1 MKKKLAAFV
10 LHLLP
15 VIVHTP
21 NDNPM
26 PLNRAGPG
34 NRPALWPLLLLVL
47 GMGMMAPVWAKGSLS
62 GISDPCAGPSS
73 LLALLDRP
81 TVGDSTCVVKPG
93 DAVLETGWARYAL
106 SGQSGHAFGY
116 PQGELRFG
124 LPDQNEFVF
133 LPPNL
138 SRQVTPMPGG
148 GSQTLTGGSASV
160 MGIKHEFGYNAR
172 WIWAGETLFTLP
184 SGSPTYG
191 SAATGY
197 AVNGIIGYSLTSS
210 VALTLML
217 GVTHLAQAADVQGG
231 AYYWSVNPDL
241 VLTWETTQNF
251 QFYLEA
257 YGQNHTGPGQGAGYD
272 ADGGVQYLLTPRFE
286 VDAEIGQRLSGNL
299 GGWSHYFG
307 VGAGFLF

>member
-1 MKKKLAAFV
+1 MKKKLAALP
-10 LHLLP
+10 LHPLP
-15 VIVHTP
+15 VAIHAP
-21 NDNPM
+21 DDNRM
-26 PLNRAGPG
+26 PLNSAGPG
-34 NRPALWPLLLLVL
+34 NRPALWSVLLLVL
-47 GMGMMAPVWAKGSLS
+47 GMGMMVPVWAKGSLS
-62 GISDPCAGPSS
+62 GISDPCAGPDA
-73 LLALLDRP
+73 LLDLLDRP
-81 TVGDSTCVVKPG
+81 TVGDSACVVKPG
-93 DAVLETGWARYAL
+93 YAVLETGWARYTL
-106 SGQSGHAFGY
+106 LGQSGHALGY

-133 LPPNL
+133 LPPNIN
-138 SRQVTPMPGG
+138 RQVTPMPGG
-148 GSQTLTGGSASV
+148 GSQTITGGSASV
-160 MGIKHEFGYNAR
+160 VGIKHEFGYNAR

-197 AVNGIIGYSLTSS
+197 AVNGIVGYSLTSS

-217 GVTHLAQAADVQGG
+217 GVTHLALPTNLQGG

-272 ADGGVQYLLTPRFE
+272 ADGGVQYLITPRFE
-286 VDAEIGQRLSGNL
+286 VDAEIGQRISGNL

>member
-1 MKKKLAAFV
+1 MKKIPAAFP
-10 LHLLP
+10 LYPLP
-15 VIVHTP
+15 VAIHAP
-21 NDNPM
+21 DDNPM
-26 PLNRAGPG
+26 PLNSAGRG
-34 NRPALWPLLLLVL
+34 NRPALSPLLFLVL
-47 GMGMMAPVWAKGSLS
+47 GMGMMGPVWAKGSLS
-62 GISDPCAGPSS
+62 GISDPCAGPSA

-81 TVGDSTCVVKPG
+81 TVGDSACAVKPG
-93 DAVLETGWARYAL
+93 YAVLETGWARYTL
-106 SGQSGHAFGY
+106 LGQSGHALGY

-124 LPDQNEFVF
+124 LLDQNEFVF
-133 LPPNL
+133 LPPNI

-148 GSQTLTGGSASV
+148 GSQTLTGGGASV
-160 MGIKHEFGYNAR
+160 VGIKHEFGYNAR

-191 SAATGY
+191 SAATGS
-197 AVNGIIGYSLTSS
+197 AVNGIVGYSLTSS

-257 YGQNHTGPGQGAGYD
+257 YGQNHTSPGQGAGYD
-272 ADGGVQYLLTPRFE
+272 ADGGIQYLITPRFE
-286 VDAEIGQRLSGNL
+286 VDAEIGQRISGNL

>member
-1 MKKKLAAFV
+1 MKKKLAA
-10 LHLLP
+10 LP
-15 VIVHTP
+15 QAPDDKVIPSNTG
-21 NDNPM
+21 
-26 PLNRAGPG
+26 GPG
-34 NRPALWPLLLLVL
+34 STPALWPVLLLVL
-47 GMGMMAPVWAKGSLS
+47 GMGMMAPIWAKGSQL
-62 GISDPCAGPSS
+62 GVSDPCAGPDA
-73 LLALLDRP
+73 LLDLLDRP
-81 TVGDSTCVVKPG
+81 TVGDSACVVKPG
-93 DAVLETGWARYAL
+93 DAVLETGWARYTL
-106 SGQSGHAFGY
+106 LGQSGHALGY

-138 SRQVTPMPGG
+138 NRQVASMPGG
-148 GSQTLTGGSASV
+148 GSQTIAGGSASV
-160 MGIKHEFGYNAR
+160 VGIKHEFGYNAR

-197 AVNGIIGYSLTSS
+197 AVNGIVGYSLTSS

-217 GVTHLAQAADVQGG
+217 GVTHLAQPANIQAG

-241 VLTWETTQNF
+241 VLTWETTENL

-272 ADGGVQYLLTPRFE
+272 ADGGVQYLITPRFE
-286 VDAEIGQRLSGNL
+286 VDAEIGRRISGNL

>member
-1 MKKKLAAFV
+1 MKKSLLAFPQNLSPASSPHRRFK
-10 LHLLP
+10 HMAS
-15 VIVHTP
+15 
-21 NDNPM
+21 NSSD
-26 PLNRAGPG
+26 PG
-34 NRPALWPLLLLVL
+34 GISALWSVLFLVL
-47 GMGMMAPVWAKGSLS
+47 GMVMMSSVRAKGSRS
-62 GISDPCAGPSS
+62 GVSDPCAGPSS

-81 TVGDSTCVVKPG
+81 TVGDSACVVKPG
-93 DAVLETGWARYAL
+93 DAVLETGWARYTFL
-106 SGQSGHAFGY
+106 GQSGHALGY

-133 LPPNL
+133 LPPNI
-138 SRQVTPMPGG
+138 SSQVTPVPGG
-148 GSQTLTGGSASV
+148 GNQTIVGGSASV
-160 MGIKHEFGYNAR
+160 VGIKHEFGYNAR

-197 AVNGIIGYSLTSS
+197 AVNGIVGYSLTSS

-217 GVTHLAQAADVQGG
+217 GVTHLALPTNLQGG
-231 AYYWSVNPDL
+231 AYYWSANPDL

-272 ADGGVQYLLTPRFE
+272 ADGGVQYLITPRFE
-286 VDAEIGQRLSGNL
+286 VDAEIGQRISGNL